1 MTVNI
6 YSNRR
11 ERLLTSIPNNSVV
24 LVPAAVELTRS
35 RDTEYPFRQD
45 SDFFYLT
52 GFNEPDALLILS
64 KDNSGDTASLLLCR
78 PKDQLA
84 EIWQGRRLGPEQAK
98 AVLALDAL
106 PIAEL

>member
-11 ERLLTSIPNNSVV
+11 ERLLTSVPNNSVV

-45 SDFFYLT
+45 SDFL
-52 GFNEPDALLILS
+52 
-64 KDNSGDTASLLLCR
+64 
-78 PKDQLA
+78 
-84 EIWQGRRLGPEQAK
+84 
-98 AVLALDAL
+98 
-106 PIAEL
+106 